1 MSGENFEEWRHHTV
15 TVTAAIITVST
26 FHLEDLIYLELTK
39 RLAQCLVLSL
49 EKQMPEVAN
58 DRR

>member
-1 MSGENFEEWRHHTV
+1 MLGENFEEWRHHTV
-15 TVTAAIITVST
+15 TVTAAIITASS

-49 EKQMPEVAN
+49 EK
-58 DRR
+58 